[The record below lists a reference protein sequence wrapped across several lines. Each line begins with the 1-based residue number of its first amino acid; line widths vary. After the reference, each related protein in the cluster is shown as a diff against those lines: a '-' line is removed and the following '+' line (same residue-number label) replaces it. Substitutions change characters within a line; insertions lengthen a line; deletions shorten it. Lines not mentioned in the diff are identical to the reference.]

1 MIRRPPR
8 STRTDT
14 LFPYTTLF
22 RSILVSTETMA
33 AQLEVHGLGHTKP
46 WGRGVDIQHFRPC
59 IPRHP
64 ALSRLPGPVQL
75 YVGRVAVEKNIEAFL
90 QITHPG
96 SKVVVGDGPALAGL
110 KRKFPVVS
118 FVGALHG
125 DEQIGRASCRARVCQ
140 YVKTSVDADSLKKKT
155 NT

>member
-1 MIRRPPR
+1 MRISDWSSDVCSSDLTKLPKSYFWRYISWFHNPAAA
-8 STRTDT
+8 
-14 LFPYTTLF
+14 
-22 RSILVSTETMA
+22 ILVSTETMA

-96 SKVVVGDGPALAGL
+96 SKVVVGDGD
-110 KRKFPVVS
+110 RKSVV
-118 FVGALHG
+118 
-125 DEQIGRASCRARVCQ
+125 
-140 YVKTSVDADSLKKKT
+140 
-155 NT
+155 